1 MITNKKQ
8 RHQIIDDIKSLLVQQ
23 KQFLTENHGDS
34 KDLSLLDDL
43 LFQMDDLFL
52 LVVAG
57 EFNSGKSA
65 FINALFGESIL
76 DTGVTP
82 TTEDV
87 TILRFGETRSASR
100 SQKGQMILEIPIGL
114 LEDISI
120 VDTPGTNAVLR
131 EHEELTTDFI
141 PRSDLVLFVTS
152 VDRPFTESE
161 RKFIESIRDWGKKIV
176 IIINKIDI
184 VDSQEDLEKVK
195 SFVSTNSEKLLGFA
209 PQIFV
214 VSAKEA
220 LKSKMESGKPTIQL
234 KAIEDYINQTL
245 DTKNRFQLK
254 LGNPLGILENFIKKY
269 KEINAGQ
276 KDLIKEDVQ
285 LLDDIG
291 QQITLFKEDML
302 RAYKFRYA
310 DIDNAILEFEKRGL
324 EYFENT
330 FRISRVMDLMNKE
343 RIKNEFNKSV
353 VKDLS
358 KNIDSK
364 VSDTIEWLVDEDQ
377 KQWQIITRKINQ
389 RTTKYKDRI
398 LNDPDTQQYQSER
411 RKIIA
416 SINREAQRIVEQYD
430 KEDEAAQIAEEAQMA
445 VAASAAVEA
454 GAIGLGT
461 LVTLLATT
469 ASADLTGILLAGL
482 TATLGFFIIPAKK
495 RQTKNQ
501 FSKNIAGLRKRLSDT
516 LLKEFS
522 RHIDILA
529 ENIHTTIQP
538 YSRFIRAE
546 QDKLAA
552 SAENLENLSTQCA
565 QFRTRVE
572 QLK

>member
-1 MITNKKQ
+1 MITHKKQ
-8 RHQIIDDIKSLLVQQ
+8 RHQIIDDIKSLLVRQ
-23 KQFLTENHGDS
+23 KQFLTENHGDP

-100 SQKGQMILEIPIGL
+100 TQKGQMILEVPIGL

-120 VDTPGTNAVLR
+120 VDTPGTNAILR

-184 VDSQEDLEKVK
+184 VDNPEDLEKVK
-195 SFVSTNSEKLLGFA
+195 SFVSANSEKLLGFA

-220 LKSKMESGKPTIQL
+220 LKSKMENGKSTDQL
-234 KAIEDYINQTL
+234 KVIEDYIFQTL
-245 DTKNRFQLK
+245 DTQNRFRLK

-291 QQITLFKEDML
+291 QQITLFKEDIL

-389 RTTKYKDRI
+389 RSTKYKDRI

-430 KEDEAAQIAEEAQMA
+430 KEDEAAQIAEEAQMS

-501 FSKNIAGLRKRLSDT
+501 FSRNIAGLRQKLSDT
-516 LLKEFS
+516 LLNEFS

-552 SAENLENLSTQCA
+552 SAENLEGLSAQCA